1 MRLIAKVLLSTV
13 LFISMPL
20 FAAATHWTIIP
31 NESTLSFTAT
41 QNNAPV
47 TGEFKKFTGDIL
59 FSEQDLTA
67 SSVDI
72 KIDMNSLNTSYGE
85 LKDTLL
91 AADWFNVKLF
101 PSAEFKATQF
111 TKKSEHQY
119 QANGTLTIRD
129 KTLPMTLDFTIEN
142 IAPNKVIAKGKA
154 TINRTQFGVGQG
166 EWASTKEIKDS
177 VEVDFIIHAKS

>member
-1 MRLIAKVLLSTV
+1 MKFIFRVLLSTV
-13 LFISMPL
+13 LFLSTSL
-20 FAAATHWTIIP
+20 FAATTHWTIIP

-47 TGEFKKFTGDIL
+47 TGEFKKFTGDIA
-59 FSEQDLTA
+59 FSEQDLAA

-101 PSAEFKATQF
+101 PTAVFKANKF
-111 TKKSEHQY
+111 IKKSEHQY
-119 QANGTLTIRD
+119 EADGTLTIRD
-129 KTLPMTLDFTIEN
+129 KTLPIILNFTLEN
-142 IAPNKVIAKGKA
+142 TAPNKVIAKGTA
-154 TINRTQFGVGQG
+154 TINRTAFGVGQG

-177 VEVDFIIHAKS
+177 VEVGFTIHANS